1 MEHIGLKTTRL
12 RSLGGEQLILGN
24 SDVINTRIRNLG
36 RMEDRRGALKVG
48 VTYDTPRDLLA
59 QIPGWIEEIV
69 AAQEET
75 RFDRCHLSGFADSAI
90 EFDTVFY
97 MTVPSTPGSWTR
109 SRRCCSRSTNGSTGT
124 ASSSRTRHRSSTRS
138 PRLVDKNPLESIVWA
153 AVAAGFGPAAH
164 GFGTHTVSL
173 PFRQD
178 LRVRHARGVTSAG
191 TRPASQS
198 TRMDTT
204 DFSFHTSPIMLLSGT
219 ANPALAQGIADV
231 LGERLCDVTIKR
243 FADGEIFVR
252 IDENVRGRD
261 VFLIQ
266 PTNPPAENVLE
277 LLILLDAAKRASAAR
292 VTAVVPYYGYGRSDR
307 KDQPRVSIAAKLLA
321 NLMTAAGA
329 DRVLSIDFHQ
339 HQIQGF
345 FDIPVDH
352 LYAAPVFR
360 RYYEMKKLDNLVVV
374 ATDVSAAK
382 MARGYARRL
391 GGDLAIIDKR
401 RPAPNEAEVS
411 NIVGEV
417 EGKHCI
423 VPDDMI
429 DTAGTMVSAIEVLK
443 ERGALDIYVLATHP
457 LFSGRRWSASR
468 WPT

>member
-1 MEHIGLKTTRL
+1 
-12 RSLGGEQLILGN
+12 
-24 SDVINTRIRNLG
+24 
-36 RMEDRRGALKVG
+36 
-48 VTYDTPRDLLA
+48 
-59 QIPGWIEEIV
+59 
-69 AAQEET
+69 
-75 RFDRCHLSGFADSAI
+75 
-90 EFDTVFY
+90 
-97 MTVPSTPGSWTR
+97 
-109 SRRCCSRSTNGSTGT
+109 
-124 ASSSRTRHRSSTRS
+124 
-138 PRLVDKNPLESIVWA
+138 
-153 AVAAGFGPAAH
+153 
-164 GFGTHTVSL
+164 
-173 PFRQD
+173 
-178 LRVRHARGVTSAG
+178 
-191 TRPASQS
+191 
-198 TRMDTT
+198 MDTT

-219 ANPALAQGIADV
+219 ANPALAKGIADV

-277 LLILLDAAKRASAAR
+277 LLILIDAAKRASAAR

-391 GGDLAIIDKR
+391 GGELAIVDKR

-429 DTAGTMVSAIEVLK
+429 DTAGTMVSTIDVLK
-443 ERGALDIYVLATHP
+443 ERGALDVYVLATHP
-457 LFSGRRWSASR
+457 LFSGPALERLAAADVKEITVTDTVPLAPGVQEALPNLTVLSVASLLAQAIES
-468 WPT
+468 THANSSVSKLFK

>member
-1 MEHIGLKTTRL
+1 
-12 RSLGGEQLILGN
+12 
-24 SDVINTRIRNLG
+24 
-36 RMEDRRGALKVG
+36 
-48 VTYDTPRDLLA
+48 
-59 QIPGWIEEIV
+59 
-69 AAQEET
+69 
-75 RFDRCHLSGFADSAI
+75 
-90 EFDTVFY
+90 
-97 MTVPSTPGSWTR
+97 
-109 SRRCCSRSTNGSTGT
+109 
-124 ASSSRTRHRSSTRS
+124 
-138 PRLVDKNPLESIVWA
+138 
-153 AVAAGFGPAAH
+153 
-164 GFGTHTVSL
+164 
-173 PFRQD
+173 
-178 LRVRHARGVTSAG
+178 
-191 TRPASQS
+191 
-198 TRMDTT
+198 MDTT

-277 LLILLDAAKRASAAR
+277 LLILIDAAKRASAAR

-417 EGKHCI
+417 AGKHCI

-443 ERGALDIYVLATHP
+443 ERGALDVYVLATHP
-457 LFSGRRWSASR
+457 LFSGPALERLGSADVKEITVTDTVPLAPGVREALPNLTVLSVASLLAQAIES
-468 WPT
+468 THTNSSVSKLFK

>member
-1 MEHIGLKTTRL
+1 
-12 RSLGGEQLILGN
+12 
-24 SDVINTRIRNLG
+24 
-36 RMEDRRGALKVG
+36 
-48 VTYDTPRDLLA
+48 
-59 QIPGWIEEIV
+59 
-69 AAQEET
+69 
-75 RFDRCHLSGFADSAI
+75 
-90 EFDTVFY
+90 
-97 MTVPSTPGSWTR
+97 
-109 SRRCCSRSTNGSTGT
+109 
-124 ASSSRTRHRSSTRS
+124 
-138 PRLVDKNPLESIVWA
+138 
-153 AVAAGFGPAAH
+153 
-164 GFGTHTVSL
+164 
-173 PFRQD
+173 
-178 LRVRHARGVTSAG
+178 
-191 TRPASQS
+191 
-198 TRMDTT
+198 MDTT

-277 LLILLDAAKRASAAR
+277 LLILIDAAKRASAAR

-443 ERGALDIYVLATHP
+443 ERGALDVYVLATHP
-457 LFSGRRWSASR
+457 LFSGPALERLGSADVKEITVTDTVPLAPGVQDALPNLTVLSVASLLAQAIES
-468 WPT
+468 THTNSSVSMLFK